1 MILQCLFLC
10 SFRKEL
16 FGIMSTHINFSQ
28 QNFKV
33 HGVKFFN
40 GLFNIV
46 KLENE
51 RKELPSSA
59 LATYI
64 LLHFECNDIGMLPR
78 EFQIMDLAKK
88 SGIPYTTIYTGFQ
101 VCLERKLVRETPVG
115 NRTVYEIVDYA
126 LYNHTAAETTDMI
139 NISLSY
145 FRIPFYLIQTT
156 ILSSLVKARDNR
168 GIMFLLEL
176 INTFSRKI
184 GMEHYKHKIEDFE
197 ITRKMAFLKEKLK
210 RNAKKVRQYIEIVK
224 PIIKFNAVDPKD
236 KKPSE
241 SRITRVRRQVQQ
253 VIIEKFNVI
262 FSSNCVIENDKKE
275 LHRPIAKC
283 RKEAVSRLK
292 HMGQALRKK
301 DKENIMTAFRQE
313 IVDIAIYLPTKQK
326 QNELLIYAMTYAL
339 DQVECCMKEQEIFSI
354 PAFMRV
360 QFREAWIY
368 FKEKSLSVG
377 ESSDIRTNYHRQHG
391 DYPEFM

>member
-1 MILQCLFLC
+1 MTVPFSAL
-10 SFRKEL
+10 SK
-16 FGIMSTHINFSQ
+16 GVSNIMHTQMAFSQ

-33 HGVKFFN
+33 HGVKFFD
-40 GLFNIV
+40 GLLNIV

-101 VCLERKLVRETPVG
+101 VCLERRLVKETPVG

-126 LYNHTAAETTDMI
+126 LYNHTTAETVNMTG
-139 NISLSY
+139 ISLSY
-145 FRIPFYLIQTT
+145 FRIPFHLIQTT
-156 ILSSLVKARDNR
+156 IMSSLVKARDNK
-168 GIMFLLEL
+168 GIIFLLDL
-176 INTFSRKI
+176 INTFSRKV
-184 GMEHYKHKIEDFE
+184 GMEHYKHKIEEFQ
-197 ITRKMAFLKEKLK
+197 ITRKMAFLKERLN
-210 RNAKKVRQYIEIVK
+210 RNAKKVRQYIEIIN
-224 PIIKFNAVDPKD
+224 PIVQFTAIDSKE
-236 KKPSE
+236 KKSNE
-241 SRITRVRRQVQQ
+241 TRITSVRKQVKQI
-253 VIIEKFNVI
+253 IIEKFNVV

-275 LHRPIAKC
+275 LHRPVAKC

-326 QNELLIYAMTYAL
+326 QSELLIYAMTYAL
-339 DQVECCMKEQEIFSI
+339 DQVESCMKEQEIFSI
-354 PAFMRV
+354 SAFMRV
-360 QFREAWIY
+360 QFRESWIG
-368 FKEKSLSVG
+368 FKERNLSTG
-377 ESSDIRTNYHRQHG
+377 ERHDAMINYHKKNG
-391 DYPEFM
+391 VYPEFI

>member
-1 MILQCLFLC
+1 MN
-10 SFRKEL
+10 
-16 FGIMSTHINFSQ
+16 THLNFSEQ
-28 QNFKV
+28 SLNI
-33 HGVKFFN
+33 HGVKFFD
-40 GLFNIV
+40 GLLNII

-101 VCLERKLVRETPVG
+101 VCLERRLVKETPVG

-126 LYNHTAAETTDMI
+126 LYNHTTAETANMTG
-139 NISLSY
+139 ISLSY
-145 FRIPFYLIQTT
+145 FRIPFHLIQTT
-156 ILSSLVKARDNR
+156 IMSSLVKARDNR
-168 GIMFLLEL
+168 GIIFLLDL
-176 INTFSRKI
+176 INTFSRKV
-184 GMEHYKHKIEDFE
+184 GMEHYKHKIEEFQ
-197 ITRKMAFLKEKLK
+197 ITRKMSSLKKRLN
-210 RNAKKVRQYIEIVK
+210 RNAKKVRHYIEIIN
-224 PIIKFNAVDPKD
+224 PIVQFTAIDSKE
-236 KKPSE
+236 KKANE
-241 SRITRVRRQVQQ
+241 KRITSVRKQVKQI
-253 VIIEKFNVI
+253 IIEKFNVV
-262 FSSNCVIENDKKE
+262 FSSNCLIENDKKE
-275 LHRPIAKC
+275 LHRPVAKC

-326 QNELLIYAMTYAL
+326 QSELLIYAMTYAL
-339 DQVECCMKEQEIFSI
+339 DQVESCLKEQEIFSI

-360 QFREAWIY
+360 QFRESWIG
-368 FKEKSLSVG
+368 FKEKNLSTG
-377 ESSDIRTNYHRQHG
+377 ERHDAMINYHKKNG
-391 DYPEFM
+391 VYPEFI

>member
-1 MILQCLFLC
+1 MNAQ
-10 SFRKEL
+10 
-16 FGIMSTHINFSQ
+16 MAFSQ

-33 HGVKFFN
+33 HGVKFFD
-40 GLFNIV
+40 GLLNIV

-101 VCLERKLVRETPVG
+101 VCLERRLVKETPVG
-115 NRTVYEIVDYA
+115 NRTVYEVVDYA
-126 LYNHTAAETTDMI
+126 LYNHTAAKTTD
-139 NISLSY
+139 ISLSY
-145 FRIPFYLIQTT
+145 FRIPFHLIQTT

-184 GMEHYKHKIEDFE
+184 GMEHYKHQIQEFE
-197 ITRKMAFLKEKLK
+197 ITRRMAFLKDKLN
-210 RNAKKVRQYIEIVK
+210 RNAKKVRQYIEILK
-224 PIIKFNAVDPKD
+224 PIVQFTAIDSKE
-236 KKPSE
+236 KKSND
-241 SRITRVRRQVQQ
+241 SRIARVRKQVKQ
-253 VIIEKFNVI
+253 VIIEKFNVV
-262 FSSNCVIENDKKE
+262 FSSNCVMENDKKD
-275 LHRPIAKC
+275 LHRPVAKC

-292 HMGQALRKK
+292 YMGQSLRKK
-301 DKENIMTAFRQE
+301 DRENMMIAFKQE
-313 IVDIAIYLPTKQK
+313 IVDIAAYMPTKEK
-326 QNELLIYAMTYAL
+326 QNVLLITAMTYAL
-339 DQVECCMKEQEIFSI
+339 DQVENYTKEQEIFSI

-360 QFREAWIY
+360 QFRESWTD
-368 FKEKSLSVG
+368 FTEKSLSV
-377 ESSDIRTNYHRQHG
+377 EERYDVMMNYYNQNG
-391 DYPEFM
+391 AYPDFIKS

>member
-1 MILQCLFLC
+1 MN
-10 SFRKEL
+10 
-16 FGIMSTHINFSQ
+16 THLKFSEQ
-28 QNFKV
+28 SLNI
-33 HGVKFFN
+33 HGVKFFD
-40 GLFNIV
+40 GLLNIV

-101 VCLERKLVRETPVG
+101 VCLERRLIKETPVG

-126 LYNHTAAETTDMI
+126 LYNNTTAETVNMTGT
-139 NISLSY
+139 SLSY
-145 FRIPFYLIQTT
+145 FRIPFHLIQTT
-156 ILSSLVKARDNR
+156 IMSSLVKARDNR
-168 GIMFLLEL
+168 GIIFLLDL
-176 INTFSRKI
+176 INTFSRKV
-184 GMEHYKHKIEDFE
+184 GMEHYKHKIDEFQ
-197 ITRKMAFLKEKLK
+197 ITRKMSFLKKRLN
-210 RNAKKVRQYIEIVK
+210 RNAKKVRHYIEIIN
-224 PIIKFNAVDPKD
+224 PIVQFTAIDSKE
-236 KKPSE
+236 KKSNKT
-241 SRITRVRRQVQQ
+241 RITSVRKQVKQI
-253 VIIEKFNVI
+253 IIEKFNVV

-275 LHRPIAKC
+275 LHRQVAKC

-326 QNELLIYAMTYAL
+326 QSELLIYAMTYAL
-339 DQVECCMKEQEIFSI
+339 DQVESCMKQQEIFSI

-360 QFREAWIY
+360 QFRETWMY
-368 FKEKSLSVG
+368 FKEKSLSVEERHDAMITYFKQNG
-377 ESSDIRTNYHRQHG
+377 V
-391 DYPEFM
+391 YPDFM

>member
-1 MILQCLFLC
+1 M
-10 SFRKEL
+10 
-16 FGIMSTHINFSQ
+16 NFSQ

-64 LLHFECNDIGMLPR
+64 LLHFECNDIGLLPR

-292 HMGQALRKK
+292 YMGQALRKK

-360 QFREAWIY
+360 QFRDAWIY

-377 ESSDIRTNYHRQHG
+377 ESSDIRTNYHR
-391 DYPEFM
+391 

>member
-1 MILQCLFLC
+1 MN
-10 SFRKEL
+10 
-16 FGIMSTHINFSQ
+16 THLIFSEQ
-28 QNFKV
+28 SLNI

-40 GLFNIV
+40 GLLNIV

-101 VCLERKLVRETPVG
+101 VCLERRLVKETHVG

-126 LYNHTAAETTDMI
+126 LYNHATAETFANMTG
-139 NISLSY
+139 ISLSY
-145 FRIPFYLIQTT
+145 FRIPFHIIQTT
-156 ILSSLVKARDNR
+156 IMSSLVKARDNR
-168 GIMFLLEL
+168 GIIFLLDL
-176 INTFSRKI
+176 INTFSRKV
-184 GMEHYKHKIEDFE
+184 GMEHYKHKIEEFQ
-197 ITRKMAFLKEKLK
+197 ITRKMSSLKKRLN
-210 RNAKKVRQYIEIVK
+210 RNAKKVRHYIEIIN
-224 PIIKFNAVDPKD
+224 PIVQFTAIDSKE
-236 KKPSE
+236 KKSNE
-241 SRITRVRRQVQQ
+241 TRITSVRKQVKQI
-253 VIIEKFNVI
+253 IIEKFNVV

-275 LHRPIAKC
+275 LHRPVAKC

-292 HMGQALRKK
+292 QMGQALRKK
-301 DKENIMTAFRQE
+301 KDNKENIMTAFRQE

-326 QNELLIYAMTYAL
+326 QSELLIYAMTYAL
-339 DQVECCMKEQEIFSI
+339 DQVESCMKEQEIFSI

-360 QFREAWIY
+360 QFRESWIG
-368 FKEKSLSVG
+368 FKERNLSTG
-377 ESSDIRTNYHRQHG
+377 ERHDAMINYHKKNG
-391 DYPEFM
+391 VYPEFI

>member
-1 MILQCLFLC
+1 MTVPFSAL
-10 SFRKEL
+10 SK
-16 FGIMSTHINFSQ
+16 GVSNIMHTQMAFSQ

-40 GLFNIV
+40 GLLNIV

-101 VCLERKLVRETPVG
+101 VCLERRLVKETPVG

-126 LYNHTAAETTDMI
+126 LYNHTTAETANMTG
-139 NISLSY
+139 ISLSY
-145 FRIPFYLIQTT
+145 FRIPFHLIQTT
-156 ILSSLVKARDNR
+156 IMSSLVMARDNR
-168 GIMFLLEL
+168 GIIFLLDL
-176 INTFSRKI
+176 INTFSRKV
-184 GMEHYKHKIEDFE
+184 GMEHYKHKIEEFQ
-197 ITRKMAFLKEKLK
+197 ITRKMSSLKKRLN
-210 RNAKKVRQYIEIVK
+210 RNAKKVRHYIEIIN
-224 PIIKFNAVDPKD
+224 PIVQFTAIDSKE
-236 KKPSE
+236 KKSNE
-241 SRITRVRRQVQQ
+241 TRITSVRKQVKQI
-253 VIIEKFNVI
+253 IIEKFNVV

-275 LHRPIAKC
+275 LHRPVAKC

-326 QNELLIYAMTYAL
+326 QSELLIYAMTYAL
-339 DQVECCMKEQEIFSI
+339 DQVESCMKEQEIFSI

-360 QFREAWIY
+360 QFRESWIG
-368 FKEKSLSVG
+368 FKERNLSTG
-377 ESSDIRTNYHRQHG
+377 ERHDAMINYYKKNG
-391 DYPEFM
+391 VYPEFI

>member
-1 MILQCLFLC
+1 MHTQ
-10 SFRKEL
+10 
-16 FGIMSTHINFSQ
+16 MAFSQ

-33 HGVKFFN
+33 HGVKFFD
-40 GLFNIV
+40 GLLNIV

-101 VCLERKLVRETPVG
+101 VCLERRLVKETPVG

-126 LYNHTAAETTDMI
+126 LYNHTTAETANMTG
-139 NISLSY
+139 ISLSY

-184 GMEHYKHKIEDFE
+184 GMEHYKHKIEEFE

-275 LHRPIAKC
+275 LHRPVAKC

-326 QNELLIYAMTYAL
+326 QSELLIYAMTYAL
-339 DQVECCMKEQEIFSI
+339 DQVESCMKEQEIFSI

-360 QFREAWIY
+360 QFREAWTY
-368 FKEKSLSVG
+368 FTEKSLSVE
-377 ESSDIRTNYHRQHG
+377 ESIEIRTNYHRQHG
-391 DYPEFM
+391 DYPEFI

>member
-1 MILQCLFLC
+1 
-10 SFRKEL
+10 
-16 FGIMSTHINFSQ
+16 
-28 QNFKV
+28 
-33 HGVKFFN
+33 
-40 GLFNIV
+40 
-46 KLENE
+46 
-51 RKELPSSA
+51 
-59 LATYI
+59 
-64 LLHFECNDIGMLPR
+64 
-78 EFQIMDLAKK
+78 K

-262 FSSNCVIENDKKE
+262 FSSNCV
-275 LHRPIAKC
+275 
-283 RKEAVSRLK
+283 
-292 HMGQALRKK
+292 
-301 DKENIMTAFRQE
+301 
-313 IVDIAIYLPTKQK
+313 
-326 QNELLIYAMTYAL
+326 
-339 DQVECCMKEQEIFSI
+339 
-354 PAFMRV
+354 
-360 QFREAWIY
+360 
-368 FKEKSLSVG
+368 
-377 ESSDIRTNYHRQHG
+377 
-391 DYPEFM
+391 

>member
-1 MILQCLFLC
+1 MN
-10 SFRKEL
+10 
-16 FGIMSTHINFSQ
+16 THLKFSEQ
-28 QNFKV
+28 SLNI
-33 HGVKFFN
+33 HGVKFFD
-40 GLFNIV
+40 GLLNIV

-101 VCLERKLVRETPVG
+101 VCLERRLVKETPVG

-126 LYNHTAAETTDMI
+126 LYNHTTAEIVNMTGT
-139 NISLSY
+139 SLSY
-145 FRIPFYLIQTT
+145 FRIPFHLIQTT
-156 ILSSLVKARDNR
+156 IMGSLVKARDNR
-168 GIMFLLEL
+168 GIIFLLDL
-176 INTFSRKI
+176 INTFSRKV
-184 GMEHYKHKIEDFE
+184 GMEHYKHKIDEFQV
-197 ITRKMAFLKEKLK
+197 TRKMSFLKKRLN
-210 RNAKKVRQYIEIVK
+210 RNAKKVRHYIEIIN
-224 PIIKFNAVDPKD
+224 PIVQFTAIDSKE
-236 KKPSE
+236 KKSNKT
-241 SRITRVRRQVQQ
+241 RITSVRKQVKQI
-253 VIIEKFNVI
+253 IIEKFNVV

-275 LHRPIAKC
+275 LHRSVAKC

-313 IVDIAIYLPTKQK
+313 IVDIAIYLSTKQK

-339 DQVECCMKEQEIFSI
+339 DQVESCMKQQEIFSI
-354 PAFMRV
+354 SAFMRV
-360 QFREAWIY
+360 QFRESWMY
-368 FKEKSLSVG
+368 FKEKSLSIV
-377 ESSDIRTNYHRQHG
+377 ERHG
-391 DYPEFM
+391 AMITYFKQNGVYPDFM

>member
-1 MILQCLFLC
+1 MNTQL
-10 SFRKEL
+10 K
-16 FGIMSTHINFSQ
+16 FSEQ
-28 QNFKV
+28 SLNI
-33 HGVKFFN
+33 HGVKFFD
-40 GLFNIV
+40 GLLNIV

-101 VCLERKLVRETPVG
+101 VCLERRLVKETPVG

-126 LYNHTAAETTDMI
+126 LYNHTTAENANMTG
-139 NISLSY
+139 ISLSY
-145 FRIPFYLIQTT
+145 FRIPFHLIQTT
-156 ILSSLVKARDNR
+156 IMSSLVKARDNR
-168 GIMFLLEL
+168 GIIFLLDL
-176 INTFSRKI
+176 INTFSRKV
-184 GMEHYKHKIEDFE
+184 GMEHYKHKIEEFQ
-197 ITRKMAFLKEKLK
+197 ITRKMSSLKKRLN
-210 RNAKKVRQYIEIVK
+210 RNAKKVRQYLEIIN
-224 PIIKFNAVDPKD
+224 PIVRFTAIDSKE
-236 KKPSE
+236 KKSNE
-241 SRITRVRRQVQQ
+241 TRITSVRKHVKQI
-253 VIIEKFNVI
+253 IIEKFTVV
-262 FSSNCVIENDKKE
+262 FSSSCLIQNDKKE
-275 LHRPIAKC
+275 LHRPVAKC

-326 QNELLIYAMTYAL
+326 QSELLIYAMTYAL
-339 DQVECCMKEQEIFSI
+339 DQVESCMKEQEIFSI

-360 QFREAWIY
+360 QFRESWIG
-368 FKEKSLSVG
+368 FKEKNLSTG
-377 ESSDIRTNYHRQHG
+377 ERHDAMINYHKKNG
-391 DYPEFM
+391 VYPEFI

>member
-1 MILQCLFLC
+1 MTVPFSAL
-10 SFRKEL
+10 SK
-16 FGIMSTHINFSQ
+16 GVSNIMHTQMAFSQ

-33 HGVKFFN
+33 HGVKFFD
-40 GLFNIV
+40 GLLNIV

-101 VCLERKLVRETPVG
+101 VCLERRLVKETPVG

-126 LYNHTAAETTDMI
+126 LYNHTTAETAKMTG
-139 NISLSY
+139 ISLSY
-145 FRIPFYLIQTT
+145 FRIPFHLIQTT
-156 ILSSLVKARDNR
+156 IMSSLVKARDNR
-168 GIMFLLEL
+168 GIIFLLDL
-176 INTFSRKI
+176 INTFSRKV
-184 GMEHYKHKIEDFE
+184 GMEHYKHKIEEFQ
-197 ITRKMAFLKEKLK
+197 ITRKMSSLKKRLN
-210 RNAKKVRQYIEIVK
+210 RNAKKVRRYIEIIN
-224 PIIKFNAVDPKD
+224 PIVQFTAIDSKE
-236 KKPSE
+236 KKPNE
-241 SRITRVRRQVQQ
+241 TRITSVRKQVKQI
-253 VIIEKFNVI
+253 IIEKFNVV

-326 QNELLIYAMTYAL
+326 QSELLIYAMTYAL
-339 DQVECCMKEQEIFSI
+339 DQVESCLKEQEIFSI
-354 PAFMRV
+354 PAFMRI
-360 QFREAWIY
+360 QFRESWRS
-368 FKEKSLSVG
+368 FKEKYLSTG
-377 ESSDIRTNYHRQHG
+377 ERHDAMINYHKKNG
-391 DYPEFM
+391 VYPEFI

>member
-1 MILQCLFLC
+1 
-10 SFRKEL
+10 
-16 FGIMSTHINFSQ
+16 MSTHISFSQ

-33 HGVKFFN
+33 YGVKFFN
-40 GLFNIV
+40 GLLNIV

-115 NRTVYEIVDYA
+115 NRTVYEIVDYV
-126 LYNHTAAETTDMI
+126 LYNHTAAETTNMI

-360 QFREAWIY
+360 QFRDAWIY

>member
-1 MILQCLFLC
+1 MNAQ
-10 SFRKEL
+10 
-16 FGIMSTHINFSQ
+16 MAFSQ

-33 HGVKFFN
+33 HGVKFFD
-40 GLFNIV
+40 GLLNIV

-101 VCLERKLVRETPVG
+101 VCLEHRLVKETPVG
-115 NRTVYEIVDYA
+115 NRTVYEVVDYA
-126 LYNHTAAETTDMI
+126 LYNHTAAKTTD
-139 NISLSY
+139 ISLSY
-145 FRIPFYLIQTT
+145 FRIPFHLIQTT

-184 GMEHYKHKIEDFE
+184 GMEHYKHQIQEFE
-197 ITRKMAFLKEKLK
+197 ITRRMAFLKDKLN
-210 RNAKKVRQYIEIVK
+210 RNAKKVRQYIEILK
-224 PIIKFNAVDPKD
+224 PIVQFTAIDSKE
-236 KKPSE
+236 KKSSD
-241 SRITRVRRQVQQ
+241 SRIARVRKQVKQ
-253 VIIEKFNVI
+253 VIIEKFNVV
-262 FSSNCVIENDKKE
+262 FSSNCVMENDKKD
-275 LHRPIAKC
+275 LHRPVAKC

-292 HMGQALRKK
+292 YMGQSLRKK
-301 DKENIMTAFRQE
+301 DRENMMIAFKQE
-313 IVDIAIYLPTKQK
+313 IVDIAAYMPTKEK
-326 QNELLIYAMTYAL
+326 QNVLLITAMTYAL
-339 DQVECCMKEQEIFSI
+339 DQVENYTKEQEIFSI

-360 QFREAWIY
+360 QFRESWTN
-368 FKEKSLSVG
+368 FTEKSLSV
-377 ESSDIRTNYHRQHG
+377 EERYDVMMNYYNQNG
-391 DYPEFM
+391 AYPDFIKS

>member
-1 MILQCLFLC
+1 MA
-10 SFRKEL
+10 
-16 FGIMSTHINFSQ
+16 FSQ

-33 HGVKFFN
+33 HGVKFFD
-40 GLFNIV
+40 GLLNIV

-101 VCLERKLVRETPVG
+101 VCLERRLVKETPVG
-115 NRTVYEIVDYA
+115 NRTVYEVVDYS
-126 LYNHTAAETTDMI
+126 LYNHTAAETTKTTD
-139 NISLSY
+139 ISLSY
-145 FRIPFYLIQTT
+145 FRIPFHLIQTT

-184 GMEHYKHKIEDFE
+184 GMEHYKHQIQEFE
-197 ITRKMAFLKEKLK
+197 ITRRMAFLKEKLN
-210 RNAKKVRQYIEIVK
+210 RNAKKVRQYIEILK
-224 PIIKFNAVDPKD
+224 PIVQFTAIDSKE
-236 KKPSE
+236 KKSSD
-241 SRITRVRRQVQQ
+241 SRIARVRKQVKQ
-253 VIIEKFNVI
+253 VIIEKFNVV
-262 FSSNCVIENDKKE
+262 FSSNCVIENDKKD
-275 LHRPIAKC
+275 LHRPVAKC

-292 HMGQALRKK
+292 YMGQSLRKK
-301 DKENIMTAFRQE
+301 DRENMMIAFKQE
-313 IVDIAIYLPTKQK
+313 IVDIAAYMPTKKK
-326 QNELLIYAMTYAL
+326 QNELLITAMTYAL
-339 DQVECCMKEQEIFSI
+339 DQVENYTKEQEIFSI

-360 QFREAWIY
+360 QFREFWTD
-368 FKEKSLSVG
+368 FTEKSLSV
-377 ESSDIRTNYHRQHG
+377 EERHDVMMNYYNQNG
-391 DYPEFM
+391 AYPDFIKS

>member
-1 MILQCLFLC
+1 MNTQ
-10 SFRKEL
+10 
-16 FGIMSTHINFSQ
+16 MNFSQ

-33 HGVKFFN
+33 HGVKFFD
-40 GLFNIV
+40 GLLNIV

-101 VCLERKLVRETPVG
+101 VCLERRLVKETPVG
-115 NRTVYEIVDYA
+115 NRTVYEVVDYA
-126 LYNHTAAETTDMI
+126 LYNHTAAETTKTTD
-139 NISLSY
+139 ISLSY
-145 FRIPFYLIQTT
+145 FRIPFHLIQTT

-168 GIMFLLEL
+168 GIMFLLGL

-184 GMEHYKHKIEDFE
+184 GMEHYKHQIQEFE
-197 ITRKMAFLKEKLK
+197 ITRRMDFLKDKLN

-224 PIIKFNAVDPKD
+224 PIVQFTAIDSKE
-236 KKPSE
+236 KKSSD
-241 SRITRVRRQVQQ
+241 SRIARVRKQVKQ
-253 VIIEKFNVI
+253 VIIEKFNVV
-262 FSSNCVIENDKKE
+262 FSLNCVIENDKKD
-275 LHRPIAKC
+275 LHRPVAKC

-292 HMGQALRKK
+292 YMGQSLRKK
-301 DKENIMTAFRQE
+301 DRENMMIAFKQE
-313 IVDIAIYLPTKQK
+313 IVDAAAYMPTKEK
-326 QNELLIYAMTYAL
+326 QNELLITAMTYAL
-339 DQVECCMKEQEIFSI
+339 DQVENYTKEQEIFSI

-360 QFREAWIY
+360 QFRESWSN
-368 FKEKSLSVG
+368 FTEKSLSV
-377 ESSDIRTNYHRQHG
+377 EERNDVMMNYYNQNG
-391 DYPEFM
+391 AYPDFIKS

>member
-1 MILQCLFLC
+1 MN
-10 SFRKEL
+10 
-16 FGIMSTHINFSQ
+16 THLKFSEQ
-28 QNFKV
+28 SLNI
-33 HGVKFFN
+33 HGVKFFD
-40 GLFNIV
+40 GLLNIV

-101 VCLERKLVRETPVG
+101 VCLERRLVKETPVG

-126 LYNHTAAETTDMI
+126 LYNHTTAETVNMTGT
-139 NISLSY
+139 SLSY
-145 FRIPFYLIQTT
+145 FRIPFHLIQTT
-156 ILSSLVKARDNR
+156 IMSSLVKARDNR
-168 GIMFLLEL
+168 GIIFLLDL
-176 INTFSRKI
+176 INTFSRKV
-184 GMEHYKHKIEDFE
+184 GMEHYKHKIDEFQ
-197 ITRKMAFLKEKLK
+197 ITRKMSFLKKRLN
-210 RNAKKVRQYIEIVK
+210 RNAKKVRHYIEIIN
-224 PIIKFNAVDPKD
+224 PIVQFTAIDSKE
-236 KKPSE
+236 KKSNKT
-241 SRITRVRRQVQQ
+241 RITSVRKQVKQI
-253 VIIEKFNVI
+253 IIEKFNVV

-275 LHRPIAKC
+275 LHRPVAKC

-292 HMGQALRKK
+292 HMGQTLRKK

-326 QNELLIYAMTYAL
+326 QSELLIYAMTYAL
-339 DQVECCMKEQEIFSI
+339 DQVESCMKQQEIFSI

-360 QFREAWIY
+360 QFRETWMY
-368 FKEKSLSVG
+368 FKEKSLSVEERHDAMITYFKQNG
-377 ESSDIRTNYHRQHG
+377 V
-391 DYPEFM
+391 YPDFM

>member
-1 MILQCLFLC
+1 MNAQ
-10 SFRKEL
+10 
-16 FGIMSTHINFSQ
+16 MAFSQ

-33 HGVKFFN
+33 HGVKFFD
-40 GLFNIV
+40 GLLNIV

-101 VCLERKLVRETPVG
+101 VCLEHRLVKETPVG
-115 NRTVYEIVDYA
+115 NRTVYEVVDYA
-126 LYNHTAAETTDMI
+126 LYNHTAAKTTD
-139 NISLSY
+139 ISLSY
-145 FRIPFYLIQTT
+145 FRIPFHLIQTT

-184 GMEHYKHKIEDFE
+184 GVEHYKHQIQEFE
-197 ITRKMAFLKEKLK
+197 ITRRMAFLKDKLN
-210 RNAKKVRQYIEIVK
+210 RNAKKVRQYIEILK
-224 PIIKFNAVDPKD
+224 PIVQFTAIDSKE
-236 KKPSE
+236 KKSSD
-241 SRITRVRRQVQQ
+241 SRIARVRKQVKQ
-253 VIIEKFNVI
+253 VIIEKFNVV
-262 FSSNCVIENDKKE
+262 FSSNCVMENDKKD
-275 LHRPIAKC
+275 LHRPVAKC

-292 HMGQALRKK
+292 YMGQSLRKK
-301 DKENIMTAFRQE
+301 DRENMMIAFKQE
-313 IVDIAIYLPTKQK
+313 IVDIAAYMPTKEK
-326 QNELLIYAMTYAL
+326 QNVLLITAMTYAL
-339 DQVECCMKEQEIFSI
+339 DQVENYTKEQEIFSI

-360 QFREAWIY
+360 QFRESWTN
-368 FKEKSLSVG
+368 FTEKSLSV
-377 ESSDIRTNYHRQHG
+377 EERYDVMMNYYNQNG
-391 DYPEFM
+391 AYPDFIKS

>member
-1 MILQCLFLC
+1 MN
-10 SFRKEL
+10 
-16 FGIMSTHINFSQ
+16 THLNFSEQ
-28 QNFKV
+28 SLNIY
-33 HGVKFFN
+33 GVKFFD
-40 GLFNIV
+40 GLLNII

-101 VCLERKLVRETPVG
+101 VCLERRLVKETPVG

-126 LYNHTAAETTDMI
+126 LYNHTTAETTKMTG
-139 NISLSY
+139 ISLSY
-145 FRIPFYLIQTT
+145 FRIPFHLIQTT
-156 ILSSLVKARDNR
+156 IMSSLVKARDNR
-168 GIMFLLEL
+168 GIIFLLDL
-176 INTFSRKI
+176 INTFSRKV
-184 GMEHYKHKIEDFE
+184 GMEHYKHKIEEFQ
-197 ITRKMAFLKEKLK
+197 ITRKMSSLKKRLN
-210 RNAKKVRQYIEIVK
+210 RNAKKVRRYIEIIN
-224 PIIKFNAVDPKD
+224 PIVQFTAIDSKE
-236 KKPSE
+236 KKSNE
-241 SRITRVRRQVQQ
+241 TRITSVRKQVKQI
-253 VIIEKFNVI
+253 IIEKFNVV

-275 LHRPIAKC
+275 LHRPVAKC

-326 QNELLIYAMTYAL
+326 QSELLIYAMTYAL
-339 DQVECCMKEQEIFSI
+339 DQVESCLKEQEIFSI
-354 PAFMRV
+354 PAFMRI
-360 QFREAWIY
+360 QFRESWRS
-368 FKEKSLSVG
+368 FKEENLSTG
-377 ESSDIRTNYHRQHG
+377 ERHDAMINYHKKNG
-391 DYPEFM
+391 VYPEFI

>member
-1 MILQCLFLC
+1 MTVPFSALLKGV
-10 SFRKEL
+10 SN
-16 FGIMSTHINFSQ
+16 IMHTQMAFSQ

-33 HGVKFFN
+33 HGVKFFD
-40 GLFNIV
+40 GLLNTI

-88 SGIPYTTIYTGFQ
+88 SRIPYTTIYTGFQ
-101 VCLERKLVRETPVG
+101 VCLERKLVKETPVG

-126 LYNHTAAETTDMI
+126 LYNHTASETSNMSGIT
-139 NISLSY
+139 LSY
-145 FRIPFYLIQTT
+145 FRIPFHLIQTM

-168 GIMFLLEL
+168 GIMFLLNL
-176 INTFSRKI
+176 INTFSRKV
-184 GMEHYKHKIEDFE
+184 GMEHYKHNIDEFQ
-197 ITRKMAFLKEKLK
+197 ITRRMAFLKERLK
-210 RNAKKVRQYIEIVK
+210 RNAKKVRQYIEIIK
-224 PIIKFNAVDPKD
+224 PIVQFTAIDSKEKNSND
-236 KKPSE
+236 
-241 SRITRVRRQVQQ
+241 SRITSVRKQVKQI
-253 VIIEKFNVI
+253 IIEKFSVV

-313 IVDIAIYLPTKQK
+313 IVDHAIYLPTKQK

-339 DQVECCMKEQEIFSI
+339 DQVESCTKEQEIFSI

-360 QFREAWIY
+360 QFRDSWTD
-368 FKEKSLSVG
+368 FKEKSLSV
-377 ESSDIRTNYHRQHG
+377 EERHDTRINYYKQNG
-391 DYPEFM
+391 VYPDFV

>member
-1 MILQCLFLC
+1 MTVPFSAL
-10 SFRKEL
+10 SK
-16 FGIMSTHINFSQ
+16 GVSNIMHTQMAFSQ
-28 QNFKV
+28 QNLKV
-33 HGVKFFN
+33 HGVKFFD
-40 GLFNIV
+40 GLLNTV

-101 VCLERKLVRETPVG
+101 VCLEHRLIKETPVG

-126 LYNHTAAETTDMI
+126 LYNHTTAETANMTG
-139 NISLSY
+139 ISLSY
-145 FRIPFYLIQTT
+145 FRIPFHLIQTT
-156 ILSSLVKARDNR
+156 IMSSLVKARDNR
-168 GIMFLLEL
+168 GIIFLLDL
-176 INTFSRKI
+176 INTFSRKV
-184 GMEHYKHKIEDFE
+184 GMEHYKHKIEEFQ
-197 ITRKMAFLKEKLK
+197 IIRKMAFLKERLN
-210 RNAKKVRQYIEIVK
+210 RNAKKVRQYIEIIN
-224 PIIKFNAVDPKD
+224 PIVQFTAIDSKE
-236 KKPSE
+236 KKSNE
-241 SRITRVRRQVQQ
+241 TRITSVRKQVKQI
-253 VIIEKFNVI
+253 IIEKFNVV
-262 FSSNCVIENDKKE
+262 FSSNCVIENDRKE
-275 LHRPIAKC
+275 LHRPVAKC

-326 QNELLIYAMTYAL
+326 QSELLIYAMTYAL
-339 DQVECCMKEQEIFSI
+339 DQVESCMKEKEIFSI

-360 QFREAWIY
+360 QFRDSWIG
-368 FKEKSLSVG
+368 FKEKNLSTG
-377 ESSDIRTNYHRQHG
+377 EKHDAMINYHKKNG
-391 DYPEFM
+391 VYPEFI

>member
-1 MILQCLFLC
+1 MTVPFSAL
-10 SFRKEL
+10 SK
-16 FGIMSTHINFSQ
+16 GVSNIMHTQMAFSQ

-33 HGVKFFN
+33 HGVKFFD
-40 GLFNIV
+40 GLLNIV

-101 VCLERKLVRETPVG
+101 VCLERRLVKETPVG

-126 LYNHTAAETTDMI
+126 LYNHTTAETAKMTG
-139 NISLSY
+139 ISLSY
-145 FRIPFYLIQTT
+145 FRIPFHLIQTT
-156 ILSSLVKARDNR
+156 IMSSLVKARDNR
-168 GIMFLLEL
+168 GIIFLLDL
-176 INTFSRKI
+176 INTFSRKV
-184 GMEHYKHKIEDFE
+184 GMEHYKHKIEEFQ
-197 ITRKMAFLKEKLK
+197 ITRKMSSLKRRLN
-210 RNAKKVRQYIEIVK
+210 RNAKKVRHYIEIIN
-224 PIIKFNAVDPKD
+224 PIVQFTAIDSKE
-236 KKPSE
+236 KKSNE
-241 SRITRVRRQVQQ
+241 TRITSARKQVKQI
-253 VIIEKFNVI
+253 IIEKFNVV

-275 LHRPIAKC
+275 LHRPVAKC

-326 QNELLIYAMTYAL
+326 QSELLIYAMTYAL
-339 DQVECCMKEQEIFSI
+339 DQVESCLKEQEIFSI

-360 QFREAWIY
+360 KFRESWIG
-368 FKEKSLSVG
+368 FKEKNLSTG
-377 ESSDIRTNYHRQHG
+377 KQHDAMINYHKKNG
-391 DYPEFM
+391 VYPEFM

>member
-1 MILQCLFLC
+1 MNTQL
-10 SFRKEL
+10 K
-16 FGIMSTHINFSQ
+16 FSEQ
-28 QNFKV
+28 SLNI
-33 HGVKFFN
+33 HGVKFFD
-40 GLFNIV
+40 GLLNIV

-101 VCLERKLVRETPVG
+101 VCLERRLVKETPVG

-126 LYNHTAAETTDMI
+126 LYNHTTAETAKMTG
-139 NISLSY
+139 ISLSY
-145 FRIPFYLIQTT
+145 FRIPFHLIQTT
-156 ILSSLVKARDNR
+156 IISSLVKARDNR
-168 GIMFLLEL
+168 GIIFLLDL
-176 INTFSRKI
+176 INTFSRKV
-184 GMEHYKHKIEDFE
+184 GMEHYKHKINEFQ
-197 ITRKMAFLKEKLK
+197 ITRKMSSLKKRLN
-210 RNAKKVRQYIEIVK
+210 RNAKKVRRYIEIIN
-224 PIIKFNAVDPKD
+224 PIVQFTAIDSKE
-236 KKPSE
+236 KKSNE
-241 SRITRVRRQVQQ
+241 TRITNVRKQVKQI
-253 VIIEKFNVI
+253 IIEKFNVV

-275 LHRPIAKC
+275 LHRPVAKC

-326 QNELLIYAMTYAL
+326 QSELLIYAMTYAL
-339 DQVECCMKEQEIFSI
+339 DQVESCMKQQKIFSI

-360 QFREAWIY
+360 QFRESWIG
-368 FKEKSLSVG
+368 FKEKNLST
-377 ESSDIRTNYHRQHG
+377 EEKHDAMINYHKKNG
-391 DYPEFM
+391 VYPEFM

>member
-1 MILQCLFLC
+1 
-10 SFRKEL
+10 
-16 FGIMSTHINFSQ
+16 MSTHINFSQ

-241 SRITRVRRQVQQ
+241 SRITRVRRQIQQ

-262 FSSNCVIENDKKE
+262 FSSNCVIENYKKE

>member
-1 MILQCLFLC
+1 MTVPFSAL
-10 SFRKEL
+10 SK
-16 FGIMSTHINFSQ
+16 GVSNIMHTQMAFSQ

-33 HGVKFFN
+33 HGVKFFD
-40 GLFNIV
+40 GLLNIV

-101 VCLERKLVRETPVG
+101 VCLERRLIKETPVG

-126 LYNHTAAETTDMI
+126 LYNHTTAETANMTG
-139 NISLSY
+139 ISLSY
-145 FRIPFYLIQTT
+145 FRIPFHLIQTT
-156 ILSSLVKARDNR
+156 IMSSLVKARDNR
-168 GIMFLLEL
+168 GIIFLLDL
-176 INTFSRKI
+176 INTFSRKV
-184 GMEHYKHKIEDFE
+184 GMEHYKHKIEEFQ
-197 ITRKMAFLKEKLK
+197 ITRKMSFLKERLN
-210 RNAKKVRQYIEIVK
+210 RNAKKVRQYIEIIN
-224 PIIKFNAVDPKD
+224 PIVQFAAIDSKE
-236 KKPSE
+236 KKSNE
-241 SRITRVRRQVQQ
+241 TRITSVRKQVKQI
-253 VIIEKFNVI
+253 IIEKFNVV

-275 LHRPIAKC
+275 LHRPVAKC

-292 HMGQALRKK
+292 HMGQAIRKK

-326 QNELLIYAMTYAL
+326 QSELLIYAMTYAL
-339 DQVECCMKEQEIFSI
+339 DQVESCMKEQEIFSI

-360 QFREAWIY
+360 QFREAWTH
-368 FKEKSLSVG
+368 FTEKSLSEG
-377 ESSDIRTNYHRQHG
+377 ESIETRTNYHRKQG
-391 DYPEFM
+391 VYPDFM

>member
-1 MILQCLFLC
+1 MNAQ
-10 SFRKEL
+10 
-16 FGIMSTHINFSQ
+16 MAFSQ

-33 HGVKFFN
+33 HGVKFFD
-40 GLFNIV
+40 GLLNIV

-101 VCLERKLVRETPVG
+101 VCLEHRLVKETPVG
-115 NRTVYEIVDYA
+115 NRTVYEVVDYA
-126 LYNHTAAETTDMI
+126 LYNHTAAKTTD
-139 NISLSY
+139 ISLSY
-145 FRIPFYLIQTT
+145 FRIPFHLIQTT

-184 GMEHYKHKIEDFE
+184 GMEHYKHQIQEFE
-197 ITRKMAFLKEKLK
+197 ITRRMAFLKDKLN
-210 RNAKKVRQYIEIVK
+210 RNAKKVRQYIEILK
-224 PIIKFNAVDPKD
+224 PIVQFTAIDSKE
-236 KKPSE
+236 KKSSD
-241 SRITRVRRQVQQ
+241 SRIARVRKQVKQ
-253 VIIEKFNVI
+253 VIIEKFNVV
-262 FSSNCVIENDKKE
+262 FSSNCVMENDKKD
-275 LHRPIAKC
+275 LHRPVAKC

-292 HMGQALRKK
+292 YMGQSLRKK
-301 DKENIMTAFRQE
+301 DRENMIIAFKQE
-313 IVDIAIYLPTKQK
+313 IVDIAAYMPTKKK
-326 QNELLIYAMTYAL
+326 QNELLITAMTYAL
-339 DQVECCMKEQEIFSI
+339 DQVENYTKEQEIFSI

-360 QFREAWIY
+360 QFREFWTD
-368 FKEKSLSVG
+368 FTEKSLSV
-377 ESSDIRTNYHRQHG
+377 EERHDVMMNYYNQNG
-391 DYPEFM
+391 AYPDFIKS